1 MGNQGITKMTERL
14 AVFFD
19 QVGAEWVLWL
29 LMVLAIGSIA
39 VTIERLLFLWQNR
52 TPIGDLEPKLLKAL
66 DRSPDEAIA
75 LLKPYNG
82 MEARVVLAGLQEM
95 HRGPEA
101 VQEVMN
107 AVIAVERKRY
117 ERFLIFLSSL
127 GANAPFIGLLGTV
140 IGILGAFANLKQQVG
155 AGGSRQALIM
165 GSISEALVATA
176 VGLFVAIPAVI
187 AYNWLRTQV
196 KNVVMNTD
204 ALEAILMAHL
214 KTTPKAKKD

>member
-1 MGNQGITKMTERL
+1 MTERL

-66 DRSPDEAIA
+66 DRSPAEAMA
-75 LLKPYNG
+75 LLKPYQG

-117 ERFLIFLSSL
+117 ERFLIYLSSL

-196 KNVVMNTD
+196 KNTVMNTD

-214 KTTPKAKKD
+214 KTAPQGKAASSAKGD

>member
-1 MGNQGITKMTERL
+1 MTERL

-29 LMVLAIGSIA
+29 LMGLAIASIA

-52 TPIGDLEPKLLKAL
+52 VPIVDLEPKLLAAL
-66 DRSPDEAIA
+66 GRSPQEAQA
-75 LLKPYNG
+75 LLSPYRG
-82 MEARVVLAGLQEM
+82 MEAKVVLAGLRELD
-95 HRGPEA
+95 RGTEA

-107 AVIAVERKRY
+107 AVTAAEKKRY

-140 IGILGAFANLKQQVG
+140 IGILGAFANLRQQVG
-155 AGGSRQALIM
+155 VGGSRQALIM

-196 KNVVMNTD
+196 KNTVSNTD
-204 ALEAILMAHL
+204 ALGAILMAHL
-214 KTTPKAKKD
+214 KTVRKG